1 MTEYFRLLFISLF
14 FAFFPIESFA
24 QKLEVESFFVAA
36 TDISASKYVRK
47 DGNGVDGGLVKVL
60 LPMNNVKFEGNI
72 ILPVEQKTSE
82 YWVYMTEGS
91 KELRISIPGYAPI
104 LVDFR
109 KWGVDGIVP
118 RMSFLLAFSKEGE
131 QMRRVSESLSM
142 QELLIDFEPKDAV
155 VRINS
160 ASFPAEGGTMKATL
174 PIGRYMCSVSA
185 EGYKTY
191 EKIVSVDEFNSTHL
205 KIKLELLSN
214 LESADN
220 SYLLAH
226 QYLLANKDDLAEK
239 YAKEAIK
246 FGNSKGESI
255 LRALDLRGFY
265 DNK

>member
-1 MTEYFRLLFISLF
+1 MHYYRLFVIILLSIVS
-14 FAFFPIESFA
+14 PYRVVA
-24 QKLEVESFFVAA
+24 QEMAVDFSVAA

-60 LPMNNVKFEGNI
+60 LPMKNVKFEGNI
-72 ILPVEQKTSE
+72 ILPVEKKTSE

-118 RMSFLLAFSKEGE
+118 RMSFLLAISEKGK
-131 QMRRVSESLSM
+131 QIGRVSESLSM
-142 QELLIDFEPKDAV
+142 QELLIDFEPQNAV
-155 VRINS
+155 VKINS
-160 ASFPAEGGTMKATL
+160 ASFPTQGGTLKATL

-191 EKIVSVDEFNSTHL
+191 EKIVSVDESNSTHL

-255 LRALDLRGFY
+255 LRALELRGFY

>member
-1 MTEYFRLLFISLF
+1 MNEYFRMLCISLLYVSF
-14 FAFFPIESFA
+14 SIESFA
-24 QKLEVESFFVAA
+24 QKLEVESFSVAA

-60 LPMNNVKFEGNI
+60 LPMKNVKFEGNI

-91 KELRISIPGYAPI
+91 KELKISIPGYAPI
-104 LVDFR
+104 LVNFR
-109 KWGVDGIVP
+109 KWGVDGIVS
-118 RMSFLLAFSKEGE
+118 RMTFLLALSEGGKPIGG
-131 QMRRVSESLSM
+131 VSESLSM
-142 QELLIDFEPKDAV
+142 QALLIDFEPKDAV

-160 ASFPAEGGTMKATL
+160 AFFPTERGTLKATL
-174 PIGRYMCSVSA
+174 PIGRYLCSVSA

-191 EKIVSVDEFNSTHL
+191 EKIISVDESNSTHL
-205 KIKLELLSN
+205 KVKLELLSN

-220 SYLLAH
+220 AYALAH

-246 FGNSKGESI
+246 HGNNKGESI
-255 LRALDLRGFY
+255 LRALELRGFY